1 MKTRLAQTILGHPAR
16 LAIPIGV
23 YAGLELTGATVR
35 AVVSDPRAQAEAILA
50 LHERLRTP
58 VLATA
63 MDLSGEASAFGC
75 EIRMSDAEIPT
86 VIGRKVTG
94 AREIG
99 ALPAPKPGDGRTHVH
114 LEAARLVKM
123 AVAAPVLG
131 CMIGPF
137 SLAGRLF
144 GVSEA
149 LEATALEPETV
160 LALLE
165 KVTEFECAYAKAFR
179 DTGIAGAFMAEPAAG
194 LLSPAGLGRF
204 SAPFV
209 RRIIEAAQT
218 RDFAI
223 ILHNCGAKFLHLD
236 KVLESGAGVYH
247 FGAPMDIV
255 AALERVAG
263 RVILGGNLDPA
274 AVFHGGTPESVRTAT
289 LALLEATKDH
299 KNYFISSGCDIPPGT
314 PLANLEA
321 FYKAVADFS
330 GRAHT
335 ANLPS

>member
-1 MKTRLAQTILGHPAR
+1 MKTRFAQAILSQPGR
-16 LAIPIGV
+16 LAIPIGA
-23 YAGLELTGATVR
+23 YAGLELTGGTVR
-35 AVVSDPRAQAEAILA
+35 DIVTDPKAQAAAVLA
-50 LHERLRTP
+50 LHERLRSP
-58 VLATA
+58 VLLAA
-63 MDLSGEASAFGC
+63 MDLSAEAETFGC
-75 EIRMSDAEIPT
+75 EIRMSATEVPT
-86 VIGRKVTG
+86 VIGRRVTG
-94 AREIG
+94 RSDLET
-99 ALPAPKPGDGRTHVH
+99 LPAPKPGDARTAVH
-114 LEAARLVKM
+114 LESARLIKK
-123 AVAAPVLG
+123 AVVSPILG

-137 SLAGRLF
+137 SLAGRIF

-149 LEATALEPETV
+149 LEATASDPDIM

-165 KVTEFECAYAKAFR
+165 KVVAFQIGYATAFR
-179 DTGIAGAFMAEPAAG
+179 ETGISGVLVAEPAAG

-209 RRIIEAAQT
+209 KRIVEEAQT
-218 RDFAI
+218 RDFTV
-223 ILHNCGAKFLHLD
+223 ILHNCGAKFVHLA
-236 KVLESGAGVYH
+236 KILESGAEIYH

-263 RVILGGNLDPA
+263 QVILGGNLDPA
-274 AVFHGGTPESVRTAT
+274 GVFHGGTPETVRTAT

-299 KNYFISSGCDIPPGT
+299 KNYFISSGCDVPPGT

-335 ANLPS
+335 AYLPS

>member
-1 MKTRLAQTILGHPAR
+1 MMTRFSQSILGQPGRLAM
-16 LAIPIGV
+16 PIGV
-23 YAGLELTGATVR
+23 YAGLEITGGTIRDIVT
-35 AVVSDPRAQAEAILA
+35 DPQAQAAAVLA

-58 VLATA
+58 VLLTA
-63 MDLSGEASAFGC
+63 MDLSAESEAFGC
-75 EIRMSDAEIPT
+75 EIRMSDERDPDCDRPESHGPRGPQNPSGPKAGRRPDGGPSRSGAVVRKT
-86 VIGRKVTG
+86 VV
-94 AREIG
+94 
-99 ALPAPKPGDGRTHVH
+99 
-114 LEAARLVKM
+114 
-123 AVAAPVLG
+123 APVLG

-137 SLAGRLF
+137 SLAGRIF

-149 LEATALEPETV
+149 LEATALDPEIV
-160 LALLE
+160 LDLLE
-165 KVTEFECAYAKAFR
+165 KVVKFQIAYARAFR
-179 DTGIAGAFMAEPAAG
+179 ETGITGVVVAEPAAG
-194 LLSPAGLGRF
+194 LLSPAGLGSF

-209 RRIIEAAQT
+209 KRIVEEAQT
-218 RDFAI
+218 RDFAV
-223 ILHNCGAKFLHLD
+223 ILHNCGAKLVHLN
-236 KVLESGAGVYH
+236 KVLESGAEIYH

-274 AVFHGGTPESVRTAT
+274 AVFRGGTPESVRTAT

-335 ANLPS
+335 AYLPS

>member
-1 MKTRLAQTILGHPAR
+1 MFTRFAQSILGHPGR

-23 YAGLELTGATVR
+23 YAGLEITGGTIR
-35 AVVSDPRAQAEAILA
+35 DIVSDPKAQAAAVLA

-58 VLATA
+58 VLLTA
-63 MDLSGEASAFGC
+63 MDLSAEAEAFGC
-75 EIRMSDAEIPT
+75 EIRMSDTEIPT

-94 AREIG
+94 PDDLKT
-99 ALPAPKPGDGRTHVH
+99 LPAPEPGDARTAVH
-114 LEAARLVKM
+114 LESARLIRK
-123 AVAAPVLG
+123 AVASPVVG

-137 SLAGRLF
+137 SLAGRIF

-149 LEATALEPETV
+149 LEATALNPDII

-165 KVTEFECAYAKAFR
+165 KVVEFQIAYAKAFR
-179 DTGIAGAFMAEPAAG
+179 ETGISAVVVAEPAAG

-209 RRIIEAAQT
+209 KRIVEGAQT
-218 RDFAI
+218 RDFAVM
-223 ILHNCGAKFLHLD
+223 LHNCGAKFVHLD
-236 KVLESGAGVYH
+236 KVLESGAEIYH

-263 RVILGGNLDPA
+263 QVILGGNLDPA
-274 AVFHGGTPESVRTAT
+274 AIFHGGTSESVRTAT
-289 LALLEATKDH
+289 LALLDATKDH
-299 KNYFISSGCDIPPGT
+299 KNFFISSGCDIPPGT

-335 ANLPS
+335 AYLPS